1 MLTLAMILVF
11 IFVFLVD
18 ISLNLRRVNNNMVKL
33 MKKYEEVRVS
43 LSERGLEYSKIF
55 DWKSVA
61 AQILDV
67 YEVAVAGGAKVTLA
81 SENRGWRRLRNE

>member
-33 MKKYEEVRVS
+33 MKKCEEVH
-43 LSERGLEYSKIF
+43 
-55 DWKSVA
+55 
-61 AQILDV
+61 
-67 YEVAVAGGAKVTLA
+67 GAIKK
-81 SENRGWRRLRNE
+81 

>member
-33 MKKYEEVRVS
+33 MKKYEEVH
-43 LSERGLEYSKIF
+43 
-55 DWKSVA
+55 
-61 AQILDV
+61 
-67 YEVAVAGGAKVTLA
+67 GAIKK
-81 SENRGWRRLRNE
+81 